1 MSKTSN
7 STVYSVS
14 DYLLDRL
21 SQAGI
26 QHVFG
31 VPGDYNLRFLDFV
44 TAHADLEWVGCANEL
59 NAAYA
64 ADGYARCAPA
74 AALITTFGVGEL
86 SAINGTAGS
95 YAEYLPVI
103 HIVGAPNRRSQQK
116 GELLHHTLGDGDY
129 GHFYRMAAE
138 VTCSQAVLT
147 PENAAVEIDRVLS
160 DVLYHRRPGYLL
172 LPSDVC
178 DEPIR
183 TELYPFA
190 ARQDEITGLNE
201 FVQAARELLKPVRKV
216 ALLADFL
223 ADRFGQKQAVQQLA
237 DLPGVASAT
246 LLMGKGVLDESQP
259 NFVGTYAG
267 GASQPC
273 VKAAIE
279 NADALI
285 SVGVRLTDSVT
296 AGFTHQL
303 VLNKTIDIQP
313 FSASVAGRVFSQLP
327 MNDALAALIDL
338 ARELCVE
345 WQSPDAQRDS
355 LPEGHGNQL
364 DQHTFWQQVQRFL
377 RAGDIVI
384 ADQGTSSFGSATLR
398 LPKDA
403 SFIVQPLWGSIGY
416 TLPAVLGAQ
425 LAQPQRRVVLLI
437 GDGSAQLTIQ
447 ELGTLL
453 RHGLKPV
460 IILVNND
467 GYTVERAIHGPE
479 EVYNDIAAWNW
490 TQIPAALSVNGN
502 AVTYHADSV
511 QSLQKALDASKAPKA
526 LTLIEVMLPKMDVP
540 EYLATLSK
548 AIAERNASHQ

>member
-1 MSKTSN
+1 MSKTLNSN
-7 STVYSVS
+7 IYSVS

-44 TAHADLEWVGCANEL
+44 TAHPQLEWVGCANEL

-74 AALITTFGVGEL
+74 AALVTTFGVGEL

-147 PENAAVEIDRVLS
+147 PENAALEIDRVLS
-160 DVLYHRRPGYLL
+160 DVLYHRRPGYIL

-190 ARQDEITGLNE
+190 TRQDEVTGLSE
-201 FVQAARELLKPVRKV
+201 FIQAACELLKPARKV

-223 ADRFGQKQAVQQLA
+223 ADRFGQKQRVQQLS
-237 DLPGVASAT
+237 DLQGVASAT
-246 LLMGKGVLDESQP
+246 LLMGKGVLDESRP
-259 NFVGTYAG
+259 NFIGTYAG
-267 GASQPC
+267 GASQPK
-273 VKAAIE
+273 VKAAME
-279 NADALI
+279 NADVLI

-296 AGFTHQL
+296 AGFTHQIAAD
-303 VLNKTIDIQP
+303 KTIDLQP
-313 FSASVAGRVFSQLP
+313 FSASVAGQVFSQLP
-327 MNDALAALIDL
+327 MGDALAALTEL
-338 ARELCVE
+338 AKELSVE
-345 WQSPDAQRDS
+345 WQAPESLRDC
-355 LPEGHGNQL
+355 LPESHGNKL
-364 DQHTFWQQVQRFL
+364 DQPAFWQQMQRFL
-377 RAGDIVI
+377 RPDDIVV
-384 ADQGTSSFGSATLR
+384 AEQGTASFGSATLR
-398 LPKDA
+398 LPKGVT
-403 SFIVQPLWGSIGY
+403 FIVQPLWGSIGY
-416 TLPAVLGAQ
+416 TLPAILGAQ
-425 LAQPQRRVVLLI
+425 LAQPHRRVVLMI

-460 IILVNND
+460 IILLNND

-479 EVYNDIAAWNW
+479 ESYNDIAAWNW
-490 TQIPAALSVNGN
+490 TKIPSALSVNGDFS
-502 AVTYHADSV
+502 TYKADSV
-511 QSLQKALDASKAPKA
+511 PALEKVLSEVNVPKA

-540 EYLATLSK
+540 EYLAKLSK
-548 AIAERNASHQ
+548 AIAERNAAHE